1 MLKDKY
7 FTILQRQQEGS
18 TYSYTI
24 SLRPDHEIYQGHFP
38 GNPISPGVCSIQTIR
53 ECCEDALGCALR
65 IDQIA
70 QCRFLSLLTPDKGSR
85 LLLEFTIDADE
96 EQAKIIASISDG
108 STTYVAMK
116 ATFAKK
122 QTT

>member
-7 FTILQRQQEGS
+7 FTIISRQQEGQ
-18 TYSYTI
+18 TYKYTI
-24 SLRPDHEIYQGHFP
+24 CLSPDHEIYKGHFP

-70 QCRFLSLLTPDKGSR
+70 QCRFLSLLTPDKGER
-85 LLLEFTIDADE
+85 LLLEFTFEIDE
-96 EQAKIIASISDG
+96 EQIKATASISDG
-108 STTYVAMK
+108 SITYVAIK
-116 ATFAKK
+116 ASFAKK